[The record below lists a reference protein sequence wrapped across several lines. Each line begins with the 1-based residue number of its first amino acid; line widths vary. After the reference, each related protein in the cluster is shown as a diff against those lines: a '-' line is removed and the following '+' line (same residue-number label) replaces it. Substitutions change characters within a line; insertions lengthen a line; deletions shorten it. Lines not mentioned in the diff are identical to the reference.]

1 MFASR
6 LPFLLLL
13 LPLCAQ
19 AHRCVINGEEV
30 NPDNGSTT
38 AGKTGIL
45 TCWHDDGKKMYEQ
58 ELRNGEHLG
67 LDRTYG
73 FDGSMSERQVNANGN
88 SEGPAKEFYPDGQLK
103 SEGSYSNGAAVGLHK
118 SYAKKGQ
125 LAALRFYPKAGAHHA
140 VSIEYDE
147 AGHVHALTCPKQS
160 LIPEDRALCG
170 FEGKNAEVAL
180 YQNGRVVEKQT
191 LRDGNLLRVEGFDEA
206 GRVNESSEVTAK
218 GRTTR
223 RYYDSGKPSEE
234 SIVEGDYV
242 VQKSAWYMNGALKS
256 KLVTEPK
263 ERDARSVEER
273 YGDSGI
279 LSLREERRGERL
291 VHTEQFDDKG
301 ARKEEFLY
309 DDDGRAKLHRKF
321 GPDGNLLLEEE
332 LYPDGSRKITH
343 QIAG

>member
-6 LPFLLLL
+6 LPVLLLV

-67 LDRTYG
+67 LDRRYG
-73 FDGSMSERQVNANGN
+73 FDGSISERQVNANGN
-88 SEGPAKEFYPDGQLK
+88 SEGPAKEFYPDGKLK
-103 SEGSYSNGAAVGLHK
+103 SEGSYSNGSAVGLHK
-118 SYAKKGQ
+118 SYDKKGQ
-125 LAALRFYPKAGAHHA
+125 LAGLHFYPKAGARAA
-140 VSIEYDE
+140 VGIEYDE
-147 AGHVHALTCPKQS
+147 GGHVHTLSCAKQS

-170 FEGKNAEVAL
+170 FEGRSMEVSL
-180 YQNGRVVEKQT
+180 YQHGRVVEKQT
-191 LRDGNLLRVEGFDEA
+191 LRDGSVLRVEGYDDK
-206 GRVNESSEVTAK
+206 GRIEESAEVTPK
-218 GRTTR
+218 GRIAR

-234 SIVEGDYV
+234 SIVEGDYEI
-242 VQKSAWYMNGALKS
+242 QKSAWYMNGALRS

-273 YGDSGI
+273 YADSGM
-279 LSLREERRGERL
+279 LSRREERRGERL
-291 VHTEQFDDKG
+291 VHTEQFDEKG
-301 ARKEEFLY
+301 TRTEEFLY
-309 DDDGRAKLHRKF
+309 DDGRARLHRKF
-321 GPDGNLLLEEE
+321 GPDGSVLLEEE